1 MWLRAVMSLDPHCN
15 VRGAPVWEGSDLT
28 RVLFVSPLLYRISL
42 GNKGCIIIP
51 VECVVLKM
59 ERKYNLWDSFRS
71 GTTYWVFSITLV
83 FFGFLVSCGVPHSNL
98 GAIIC
103 LPSHSV
109 IPKSRLL
116 TWASSASHQHPQ
128 DHPARLLTSPSYS
141 HTGRHSRSST
151 GSCPC
156 DFLPPRLVF
165 LPSPSSYFSKF
176 LWCAHFSWPHS
187 GLQFHVSPSP
197 PRSLHP
203 PPQLCPS
210 SRALCH
216 LLRSRNTNQT
226 GAPFQNCWQRSSASL
241 YVVSGAHFFRLHL
254 NRFEI

>member
-1 MWLRAVMSLDPHCN
+1 M
-15 VRGAPVWEGSDLT
+15 
-28 RVLFVSPLLYRISL
+28 
-42 GNKGCIIIP
+42 
-51 VECVVLKM
+51 
-59 ERKYNLWDSFRS
+59 
-71 GTTYWVFSITLV
+71 
-83 FFGFLVSCGVPHSNL
+83 

-176 LWCAHFSWPHS
+176 LWCAHSSWPHS

-197 PRSLHP
+197 PSLP
-203 PPQLCPS
+203 PPS
-210 SRALCH
+210 
-216 LLRSRNTNQT
+216 
-226 GAPFQNCWQRSSASL
+226 SSALSQL
-241 YVVSGAHFFRLHL
+241 QGSVSPAQEQEHQPNRSPFPELLAKVFRVTLCCFWGPL
-254 NRFEI
+254 LQITFEQV